1 MNTNYLA
8 IFGPALT
15 FVLTIASWFVTN
27 YLNRKTEIAK
37 ASLNHRLELLTRTL
51 NSINEV
57 YKILA
62 KYNGNPPTK
71 EEQIYVIKSLAT
83 ISEDIYIL
91 GTKEEQ
97 KRWKSII
104 NDYKNQTIKSEN
116 LTTFAN
122 LIRNNYRRALGL

>member
-1 MNTNYLA
+1 MSDNFLT

-15 FVLTIASWFVTN
+15 FVLTIASWFATN
-27 YLNRKTEIAK
+27 YLNRKTEIDK

-51 NSINEV
+51 NSVNEV

-71 EEQIYVIKSLAT
+71 EEQIYVIKSFAT

-97 KRWKSII
+97 QKWKSII
-104 NDYKNQTIKSEN
+104 NDYNNQKINSEN
-116 LTTFAN
+116 LIAFAM
-122 LIRNNYRRALGL
+122 LIKDNYRRTLGL